1 MTIISNSFATACIYL
16 PQKYTISTLQSV
28 DTADNQHCSGC
39 ILKFSRFLN
48 VKKRA
53 WSKRFL
59 SKYVLQPSLLRA
71 HDRASAVRSA
81 LAKLITFSFS
91 AKYSVGF
98 RWNWSGSFAVSGGAE
113 ALGVG
118 EVVGVAGG
126 EVVVA
131 GAVGAGAHVDVAVVG
146 GVEDLVDGAGLGEA
160 DDSGG

>member
-1 MTIISNSFATACIYL
+1 M
-16 PQKYTISTLQSV
+16 
-28 DTADNQHCSGC
+28 
-39 ILKFSRFLN
+39 
-48 VKKRA
+48 
-53 WSKRFL
+53 
-59 SKYVLQPSLLRA
+59 
-71 HDRASAVRSA
+71 
-81 LAKLITFSFS
+81 
-91 AKYSVGF
+91 GF

>member
-1 MTIISNSFATACIYL
+1 MANISNPFAHACRHL
-16 PQKYTISTLQSV
+16 PQKYTISTLQS
-28 DTADNQHCSGC
+28 TYIADNQDSCRC
-39 ILKFSRFLN
+39 IWKFSRFLN